1 VVDSRNLNFTGIGE
15 RSVSRSAVSRR
26 FVALSAQQLAEWM
39 SQPLGDLDLRVV
51 QIDGIHFHEHVV
63 LIALGI
69 DAQGQKH
76 VLGLREGTT
85 ENSTVVRALLSD
97 LVDRGL
103 SPDRPLL
110 FAIVGAKALRKAITA
125 VFGSSAIVQR
135 CLVHKRRNV
144 LDHLPERMRPS
155 VR

>member
-1 VVDSRNLNFTGIGE
+1 
-15 RSVSRSAVSRR
+15 
-26 FVALSAQQLAEWM
+26 
-39 SQPLGDLDLRVV
+39 VV

-69 DAQGQKH
+69 DAEGRKH

-85 ENSTVVRALLSD
+85 ENASVVRALLAD

-103 SPDRPLL
+103 SPERAPL
-110 FAIVGAKALRKAITA
+110 FAIDGAKALRKALTA

-135 CLVHKRRNV
+135 CQVHYAEPRI
-144 LDHLPERMRPS
+144 MPS
-155 VR
+155 WDRKPLWVRDSALMQSA